1 MRAGTVA
8 TLVVA
13 LASGVATTALAQQ
26 DEADPAS
33 GVNDS
38 QNLEAGQS
46 LAAGTNEGT
55 FWDNYWYQPPAQGS
69 WDTQPLNGTYQLQQ
83 PLNGTYELQ
92 QPLNGTYELQQ
103 PLNGTYQL
111 QQPLNGTYQL
121 QQPLNGTYQ
130 LQQPLNGTYQLQQPL
145 NGTGTSRAPRSR

>member
-1 MRAGTVA
+1 MRAGTMA

-13 LASGVATTALAQQ
+13 LASGAATTAFAQE
-26 DEADPAS
+26 DEAALAPDS
-33 GVNDS
+33 NDS
-38 QNLEAGQS
+38 QPQEDPQS
-46 LAAGTNEGT
+46 LAAGSSEGT
-55 FWDNYWYQPPAQGS
+55 FWDNYWYQPPVQGS
-69 WDTQPLNGTYQLQQ
+69 GDAQLLNGTYPLEQPLNGTYQLEQ
-83 PLNGTYELQ
+83 PLYGTYQME
-92 QPLNGTYELQQ
+92 Q

-145 NGTGTSRAPRSR
+145 NGTGTSRSPRSR

>member
-1 MRAGTVA
+1 MRAGTLA

-26 DEADPAS
+26 DEAAPAS
-33 GVNDS
+33 GDNDS

-46 LAAGTNEGT
+46 LAAGSGEGT

-69 WDTQPLNGTYQLQQ
+69 VQSFGDTQPLNGTYQLQQ
-83 PLNGTYELQ
+83 PLH
-92 QPLNGTYELQQ
+92 GTYELQQ

-111 QQPLNGTYQL
+111 EQPLNGTYQL
-121 QQPLNGTYQ
+121 QQPLVGTYQ

-145 NGTGTSRAPRSR
+145 NGTGTSRPR